1 MTFPKI
7 GVVGGGQLARMMAP
21 AAEALGVSFHVLS
34 EADGASAAQ
43 VSANVTVGD
52 YRDWDTLEAF
62 ARTVDVLT
70 FDHEHVP
77 PEHLRALGAAGHSVH
92 PGPDALIHAQDKL
105 VMRKRIDELGLPN
118 PRWAEVASVADLE
131 VAAQDLG
138 LPLILKTPRGGYDG
152 HGVRVIHDPA
162 EAADWFADA
171 PGPLLA
177 EEKVDFTRE
186 LAVMVG
192 RSPSGQTAVWPVVAT
207 YQQDGVCKEA
217 IAPAPGLA
225 PELSA
230 RIQGDVIALATK
242 LGVTGV
248 MAMEMFEVPGG
259 YLVNELAMRP
269 HNTGHWTQ
277 DGSVTSQFEQ
287 HLRAVLDLPL
297 GDPTATAPLTAM
309 VNVLGADRDDLYHAY
324 LHVLA
329 HDPAVKVHMY
339 GKGVRPGRKLGHV
352 NLAGTDS
359 AERLLARA
367 RHAADFIAGVDTNP
381 HPDFG
386 PEGETDTGGT
396 ASAAAGAAASAAGTS
411 VSSTAAAGTGSVSTA
426 SAAGS
431 QAQPRVGIV
440 MGSDS
445 DWPTMSAAADSLRE
459 FGIPFTAEV
468 VSAHRM
474 PEEMVEWGR
483 TAADRGLEVIIAGAG
498 GAAHLPGMLASL
510 TSLPVIGVP
519 VPLKY
524 LDGMDSLLSIVQ
536 MPSGVP
542 VATVSVG
549 GAANAGLLAVRILAA
564 GGTGDR
570 EAHANGAQAGEDD
583 TPAGGND
590 TPAAADLRAALDEHR
605 AALRDTAQAKG
616 RALAERLAAG
626 DTARD

>member
-34 EADGASAAQ
+34 ETEGSSAAQ
-43 VSANVTVGD
+43 VTAHVTVGD
-52 YRDWDTLEAF
+52 YKDWDTLLAF
-62 ARTVDVLT
+62 AQTVDVLT

-77 PEHLRALGAAGHSVH
+77 PEHLRALEAAGHPVH

-105 VMRKRIDELGLPN
+105 VMRRRIDELGLPN
-118 PRWAEVASVADLE
+118 PRWAEVHSVESL
-131 VAAQDLG
+131 AAAAGDLG

-162 EAADWFADA
+162 EAADWFAEA

-177 EEKVDFTRE
+177 EEKVDFQRE
-186 LAVMVG
+186 LSVMVG

-207 YQQDGVCKEA
+207 HQQDGVCKEA

-225 PELSA
+225 PEMSQ
-230 RIQGDVIALATK
+230 RIQNDVIALATR
-242 LGVTGV
+242 LDVTGV

-297 GDPTATAPLTAM
+297 GDPAPLAPLTAM
-309 VNVLGADRDDLYHAY
+309 VNVLGADHADLYHAY

-329 HDPAVKVHMY
+329 HDPAVKVHLY
-339 GKGVRPGRKLGHV
+339 GKEVRPGRKLGHV
-352 NLAGTDS
+352 NLTGAGS
-359 AERLLARA
+359 PAALVARA
-367 RHAADFIAGVDTNP
+367 RHAADFIAGIDTNP
-381 HPDFG
+381 HPDL
-386 PEGETDTGGT
+386 PTDDATDASVATT
-396 ASAAAGAAASAAGTS
+396 ASAAAAGATTASATGEPGTAAASGPA
-411 VSSTAAAGTGSVSTA
+411 
-426 SAAGS
+426 
-431 QAQPRVGIV
+431 RVGIV

-445 DWPTMSAAADSLRE
+445 DWPTMQAAAAALDE
-459 FGIPFTAEV
+459 FGIPYTAEV

-474 PEEMVEWGR
+474 PEDMVEWGR
-483 TAADRGLEVIIAGAG
+483 TAADRGLDVIIAGAG

-519 VPLKY
+519 VPLKH

-549 GAANAGLLAVRILAA
+549 GAHNAGLLAVRILAA
-564 GGTGDR
+564 TEAGTSGARQEPGDVT
-570 EAHANGAQAGEDD
+570 A
-583 TPAGGND
+583 P
-590 TPAAADLRAALDEHR
+590 DLRAALDRHR
-605 AALRDTAQAKG
+605 AGLRETAQAKG
-616 RALAERLAAG
+616 RALAQRVADGAS
-626 DTARD
+626 RD

>member
-21 AAEALGVSFHVLS
+21 AAEALSVSFHVLS
-34 EADGASAAQ
+34 ETEGSSAAQ
-43 VSANVTVGD
+43 VTAHVTVGD
-52 YRDWDTLEAF
+52 YKDWDTLLAF
-62 ARTVDVLT
+62 AQTVDVLT

-77 PEHLRALGAAGHSVH
+77 PEHLRALEAAGHRVH

-105 VMRKRIDELGLPN
+105 VMRRKIDELGLPN
-118 PRWAEVASVADLE
+118 PRWAEVSSVEQLE
-131 VAAQDLG
+131 EAAGRLG

-177 EEKVDFTRE
+177 EEKVDFQRE

-207 YQQDGVCKEA
+207 VQENGVCKEA
-217 IAPAPGLA
+217 VAPAPNLT
-225 PELSA
+225 PELSQ
-230 RIQGDVIALATK
+230 RIQSDVIALATR

-248 MAMEMFEVPGG
+248 MAMEMFEVHDG

-297 GDPTATAPLTAM
+297 GDPAPLAPLTAM
-309 VNVLGADRDDLYHAY
+309 VNVLGADHADLYHAY

-339 GKGVRPGRKLGHV
+339 GKEVRPGRKLGHV
-352 NLAGTDS
+352 NLTGTGS
-359 AERLLARA
+359 PAALVARA
-367 RHAADFIAGVDTNP
+367 RHAADFVAGVDTNP
-381 HPDFG
+381 HPDL
-386 PEGETDTGGT
+386 PTDDAADASEAT
-396 ASAAAGAAASAAGTS
+396 AAPATVAAAT
-411 VSSTAAAGTGSVSTA
+411 TA
-426 SAAGS
+426 SAAGATVTTAS
-431 QAQPRVGIV
+431 AAGEQARPAAPGSARVGIV

-445 DWPTMSAAADSLRE
+445 DWPTMQAAATALDE
-459 FGIPFTAEV
+459 FGIPYTAEV

-474 PEEMVEWGR
+474 PEDMVEWGR
-483 TAADRGLEVIIAGAG
+483 TAADRGLDVIIAGAG

-519 VPLKY
+519 VPLKH

-549 GAANAGLLAVRILAA
+549 GAHNAGLLAVRILAA
-564 GGTGDR
+564 TEAGTSGARQEPGDVT
-570 EAHANGAQAGEDD
+570 A
-583 TPAGGND
+583 P
-590 TPAAADLRAALDEHR
+590 DLRAALDRHR
-605 AALRDTAQAKG
+605 AGLRETAQAKG
-616 RALAERLAAG
+616 RALAQRVADGAS
-626 DTARD
+626 RD

>member
-1 MTFPKI
+1 MIARIVAPGVLRAQRAYTDPVTFPKI

-34 EADGASAAQ
+34 EAEGSSAAQ
-43 VSANVTVGD
+43 VSAHVTVGD
-52 YRDWDTLEAF
+52 YRDWDTLLAF
-62 ARTVDVLT
+62 AQTVDVLT

-77 PEHLRALGAAGHSVH
+77 PEHLRALEAAGHPVH

-105 VMRKRIDELGLPN
+105 VMRRRIDELGLPN
-118 PRWAEVASVADLE
+118 PRWAEVDSVESL
-131 VAAQDLG
+131 AAAAGDLG

-162 EAADWFADA
+162 EAADWFAEA

-177 EEKVDFTRE
+177 EEKVDFQRE
-186 LAVMVG
+186 LSVMVG

-207 YQQDGVCKEA
+207 HQQDGVCKEA

-225 PELSA
+225 PEMSQ
-230 RIQGDVIALATK
+230 RIQNDVIALATR
-242 LGVTGV
+242 LDVTGV

-297 GDPTATAPLTAM
+297 GDPAPLAPLTAM
-309 VNVLGADRDDLYHAY
+309 VNVLGADHTDLYHAY
-324 LHVLA
+324 LHVMA
-329 HDPAVKVHMY
+329 HDPAVKVHLY
-339 GKGVRPGRKLGHV
+339 GKEVRPGRKLGHV
-352 NLAGTDS
+352 NLAGSGD
-359 AERLLARA
+359 ADALLARA
-367 RHAADFIAGVDTNP
+367 RHAADFIAGVDTDP
-381 HPDFG
+381 HPDLS
-386 PEGETDTGGT
+386 TKATT
-396 ASAAAGAAASAAGTS
+396 ASAEGA
-411 VSSTAAAGTGSVSTA
+411 
-426 SAAGS
+426 
-431 QAQPRVGIV
+431 RVGIV

-445 DWPTMSAAADSLRE
+445 DWPTMQAAATALE
-459 FGIPFTAEV
+459 TFGVPYTAEV

-474 PEEMVEWGR
+474 PEDMVEWGR
-483 TAADRGLEVIIAGAG
+483 TAADRGLDVIIAGAG

-510 TSLPVIGVP
+510 TPLPVIGVP
-519 VPLKY
+519 VPLKH

-549 GAANAGLLAVRILAA
+549 GAHNAGLLAVRILAA
-564 GGTGDR
+564 AGDR
-570 EAHANGAQAGEDD
+570 EE
-583 TPAGGND
+583 
-590 TPAAADLRAALDEHR
+590 LRTALDEHR
-605 AALRDTAQAKG
+605 AGLRRTAQAKG
-616 RALAERLAAG
+616 RALAQRVETG
-626 DTARD
+626 DGARD